1 MTTSK
6 HTAITTGAA
15 ANAATFNA
23 PLSQLDTAII
33 ANAAAIV
40 VNAAAIAG
48 NTAEIVT
55 ARSSYTTLDS
65 RLDAL
70 TLATGNATTLTNGVT
85 NAGQKVIVVD
95 ATTGFLAGA
104 PISYTLISG
113 AVESNVI
120 GTVDGLT
127 QITCVTNVG
136 ATGIA
141 NNTYVSIMPLGA
153 VLDTGIGVT
162 IPNTLKL
169 ANARRRVVCLGDS
182 LSALGGYHRYLA
194 THLDAAVW
202 QVVSGGVG
210 GYTSANILAEWP
222 YYAPL
227 DTAYV
232 CVLGGINGI
241 LWGESAAT
249 CEANLQATYTALHNA
264 GMKVV
269 AVTLTPWKAST
280 YWEAAEQVVTD
291 AVNTWILNT
300 ATNVDYRVDAYT
312 ALEDVADTLK
322 AAYDSGD
329 GLHPNDAGYAALATA
344 VYNAVTWTAAA
355 VAPVLTMNNASIVL
369 NQSLTTSD
377 APTFSSVNANREVR
391 TATIKANNTEKI
403 EIQSSAAAVGMTLD
417 LANKRL
423 GVGVAPLYPLH
434 VNGTSAIIGTLTV
447 GGDAP
452 VAYFGLNVCN
462 ETSGLTTQ
470 WGVYAHVLAS
480 TAATVAQYQIQSTV
494 NIAAATTM
502 ATAIGAYITD
512 AVKGGGATIA
522 DLYGVRINAQTG
534 GTDYNYGLFIA
545 APTGAT
551 YNWAI
556 SADGSCKLAHTAGDV
571 ALGNATG
578 KLGFYAVTPIT
589 RAVLA
594 TGGGATVDNV
604 ITALQNLGLVK
615 QS

>member
-1 MTTSK
+1 MTIKTNTLAEY
-6 HTAITTGAA
+6 TAGAGVTVTGA
-15 ANAATFNA
+15 
-23 PLSQLDTAII
+23 
-33 ANAAAIV
+33 
-40 VNAAAIAG
+40 
-48 NTAEIVT
+48 
-55 ARSSYTTLDS
+55 
-65 RLDAL
+65 
-70 TLATGNATTLTNGVT
+70 
-85 NAGQKVIVVD
+85 
-95 ATTGFLAGA
+95 
-104 PISYTLISG
+104 
-113 AVESNVI
+113 
-120 GTVDGLT
+120 
-127 QITCVTNVG
+127 
-136 ATGIA
+136 
-141 NNTYVSIMPLGA
+141 
-153 VLDTGIGVT
+153 
-162 IPNTLKL
+162 LKL
-169 ANARRRVVCLGDS
+169 ANARNRVVCLGDS
-182 LSALGGYHRYLA
+182 LSTLGGYHRFLA

-210 GYTSANILAEWP
+210 GYTSANILAEWT

-269 AVTLTPWKAST
+269 AVTVTPWKASG

-470 WGVYAHVLAS
+470 WGVYAHALAS